1 MCFWL
6 ASIDFWPRDNFWST
20 QDANFALFWLGRG
33 LAVTAHRCC
42 VIVKY
47 FTLPTTHN
55 QKPDPPSFCFDALER
70 AEDEDMPLVAFRGP
84 KKGSKFTLFGNPVP
98 R

>member
-1 MCFWL
+1 M
-6 ASIDFWPRDNFWST
+6 
-20 QDANFALFWLGRG
+20 RG

-42 VIVKY
+42 TIIKY

-70 AEDEDMPLVAFRGP
+70 AEDEEMPLVACEGQKRGQHL
-84 KKGSKFTLFGNPVP
+84 LFSGILYHDEEASRATTVGA
-98 R
+98 RED

>member
-1 MCFWL
+1 M
-6 ASIDFWPRDNFWST
+6 
-20 QDANFALFWLGRG
+20 G
-33 LAVTAHRCC
+33 TAHRCC

-70 AEDEDMPLVAFRGP
+70 AEDEEMPLVACEGQERGQNV
-84 KKGSKFTLFGNPVP
+84 LFSGVLFHDEKAS
-98 R
+98 RATTVGARED